1 MFYFTHRRD
10 RYTQHA
16 NRYHRRTSR
25 ASTEQRLPMI
35 ALDGA
40 LTLADVRAVAA
51 GESIQLADAARERMR
66 RSRAAVDGIVE
77 REDVSVYGVN
87 TGFGDLKDIAVERED
102 MERHQEN
109 LLRSHHTAT
118 GEPLSSRLTRA
129 TLAVRANALAV
140 GVSGVRPDLV
150 ERLCTLV
157 NEDVLPVIPSEGSGE
172 NACELS
178 NVGLVLAGEGAAL
191 VDGRPSSGTD
201 ALDAAGLTPFRFG
214 PKEGL
219 ALVSG
224 TAVTT
229 AQTALAASELG
240 SLADAA
246 DLAGAWTFDL
256 VGEEPGAFD
265 ERVFDVRPVDGHA
278 TTAAHVR
285 SLADATP
292 ADDADM
298 TQDPLSVRCLP
309 QINGALREHLS
320 IAADL
325 LETELAS
332 ATDNPLVFPDGTAR
346 SCGNFNAQ
354 YVAGMADLLALTTR
368 KVGAASEARSRLL
381 LADENHQPHLADEP
395 GVESG
400 LSRAQYT
407 AASLVT
413 DARTL
418 DTASDR
424 SYVASSGQEDV
435 HSAGNV
441 ASANLA
447 ATVDRIARV
456 LAVELLCCTR
466 ASRQTDATLPSG
478 LAAARAFVRSTVE
491 PDTGDTTWSG
501 EIRAL
506 ADAVRDGTLGAAV
519 EDSGFEFQ

>member
-1 MFYFTHRRD
+1 MFYFAHRRHL
-10 RYTQHA
+10 YIQHA
-16 NRYHRRTSR
+16 NCHHR
-25 ASTEQRLPMI
+25 STVRVSTGKHLPMI
-35 ALDGA
+35 AIDGA
-40 LTLADVRAVAA
+40 LTLENVRAVAA
-51 GESIQLADAARERMR
+51 GEQIRLADAARERMR
-66 RSRAAVDGIVE
+66 RSRATVDRIVE
-77 REDVSVYGVN
+77 RDDTSVYGVN
-87 TGFGDLKDIAVERED
+87 TGFGDLKDIAVDRED

-118 GEPLSSRLTRA
+118 GEPLSPRLTRA
-129 TLAVRANALAV
+129 VLAVRANALAV
-140 GVSGVRPDLV
+140 GVSGVRPALV
-150 ERLCTLV
+150 DRLCTLV

-178 NVGLVLAGEGAAL
+178 NVGLVLAGEGEAL
-191 VDGRPSSGTD
+191 VGGQLSSG
-201 ALDAAGLTPFRFG
+201 AAPLDAAGLTPFRFG

-229 AQTALAASELG
+229 TQTALAASDIG
-240 SLADAA
+240 SLVDAA
-246 DLAGAWTFDL
+246 DLAGAWTFEL
-256 VGEEPGAFD
+256 VGKEPGAFD

-292 ADDADM
+292 VDDADM

-320 IAADL
+320 VATDL

-346 SCGNFNAQ
+346 SCGTFNAQ

-381 LADENHQPHLADEP
+381 LADENLQPHLADEP

-413 DARTL
+413 DARTI

-424 SYVASSGQEDV
+424 SYVASSGQEDI

-447 ATVDRIARV
+447 ATVDRMARV
-456 LAVELLCCTR
+456 VAVELLCCAR
-466 ASRQTDATLPSG
+466 ASRQTDATLPPG
-478 LAAARAFVRSTVE
+478 LAAARAFVRSEIE
-491 PDTGDTTWSG
+491 PDAGDTTWSA

-506 ADAVRDGTLGAAV
+506 ADAVLAGTLGAAV
-519 EDSGFEFQ
+519 EDSGFGFL